1 MITKITGGTVITGG
15 ECFPADVYYEN
26 GTLIYIGNE
35 EKHYDACID
44 AAGGYVC
51 PGLVDIH
58 LHGAAG
64 FDFLDNTYEAYD
76 AISAAVAEHGAT
88 TVIPTVTS
96 STTESMMKALAT
108 FREVKERGVRGANMP
123 GLHFEGPYFAP
134 SQKGAQDE
142 RMLRPFT
149 PEEYTAVLDASG
161 DVMRWTGAPELAGA
175 EEFGSYLRE
184 RGVLPCIGHSDAD
197 SDCTARAYEA
207 GFTHVTHIYSC
218 TSTVH
223 RKNAY
228 RYAGIIEAAYLNDGM
243 TVEMIADGV
252 HLPPDLIRLIYKI
265 KGAKNTALI
274 TDSMR
279 GAGMPDGESVLGS
292 MEDGLRVIIEDGVAK
307 MPDRSCFAGSV
318 AFADRLIR
326 TVCAAGIPLADAV
339 LMATET
345 PARIM
350 GLKSKGALKAGL
362 DADVVIFDKEL
373 NVKTTVVAG
382 KVVYNG

>member
-1 MITKITGGTVITGG
+1 MITRIKGGRLITGGRV
-15 ECFPADVYYEN
+15 FPADVYYED
-26 GTLIYIGNE
+26 GRLIYTGNE
-35 EKHYDACID
+35 EKPHDRCID
-44 AAGGYVC
+44 AEGGYVC
-51 PGLVDIH
+51 PGFIDIH
-58 LHGAAG
+58 IHGAAG
-64 FDFLDNTYEAYD
+64 CDFLDNTYEAYD
-76 AISAAVAEHGAT
+76 AISTAVAEHGAT

-96 STTESMMKALAT
+96 STTESMMKAL
-108 FREVKERGVRGANMP
+108 EVFKDVKARGVSGAGMP

-149 PEEYTAVLDASG
+149 PEEYTAVLDASES
-161 DVMRWTGAPELAGA
+161 VLRWTGAPELDGA
-175 EEFGSYLRE
+175 EEFGAYLRE

-197 SDCTARAYEA
+197 SDCVKRAFGA

-228 RYAGIIEAAYLNDGM
+228 RYAGIIEAAYLNDAM

-265 KGAKNTALI
+265 KGAENIALI

-307 MPDRSCFAGSV
+307 LPDRTSFAGSV

-339 LMATET
+339 RMATET

-350 GLKSKGALKAGL
+350 GLSSKGALEAGL
-362 DADVVIFDKEL
+362 DADIVILDKDL
-373 NVKTTVVAG
+373 GVKTTVVAG
-382 KVVYNG
+382 RVVYNG